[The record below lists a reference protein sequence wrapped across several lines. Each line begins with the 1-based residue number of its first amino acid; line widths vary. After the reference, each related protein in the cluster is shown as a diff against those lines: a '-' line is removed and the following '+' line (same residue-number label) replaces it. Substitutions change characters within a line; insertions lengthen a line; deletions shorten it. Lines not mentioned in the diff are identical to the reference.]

1 MYVPRLQYVTVKGV
15 LAVRL
20 DLCNPEVLWGYHA
33 SIVHVLEHSI
43 GDLAIHFVTWILGAI
58 SRSSVRSHHTLLSY
72 QCRIPACYYASSK
85 QVGNRLARLSHLDC
99 RNNVLVP

>member
-1 MYVPRLQYVTVKGV
+1 MYVPRLLNVTVKGA

-20 DLCNPEVLWGYHA
+20 DLCNPEVLRGYHA

-58 SRSSVRSHHTLLSY
+58 ERFSL
-72 QCRIPACYYASSK
+72 
-85 QVGNRLARLSHLDC
+85 
-99 RNNVLVP
+99 

>member
-1 MYVPRLQYVTVKGV
+1 MYVPRLQYVTVKGA

-58 SRSSVRSHHTLLSY
+58 E
-72 QCRIPACYYASSK
+72 RIS
-85 QVGNRLARLSHLDC
+85 L
-99 RNNVLVP
+99 

>member
-1 MYVPRLQYVTVKGV
+1 MYVSRLQYVTVKGV

-20 DLCNPEVLWGYHA
+20 DWCNPEVLWGYHA

-58 SRSSVRSHHTLLSY
+58 ERFSLETDSSHRGAKSAPV
-72 QCRIPACYYASSK
+72 
-85 QVGNRLARLSHLDC
+85 
-99 RNNVLVP
+99 